1 MCGIFGY
8 VGPSK
13 NATVIVLKGLK
24 DLEYRGYDSWGIAAV
39 PNSPVIARSEMTKQ
53 SPSDRLPR
61 PADGARNDKIVVQK
75 KTGKIGDAK
84 LVGFGES
91 SFAFGH
97 TRWATHGGVT
107 AVNAHPHLDCTGT
120 IAIIHNGILENY
132 TQLREKL
139 LKKNHTFVSQTDTEV
154 AVHLIEEYAKTMLFS
169 KAVQRAFNEMTGL
182 NAFIVMNTASQ
193 QFIAVRNG
201 SPLVVGFGDGE
212 NYLAS
217 DAAALLPYTRQVHF
231 LEDDEMA
238 LVASRGVMLFN
249 ARTGNR
255 IQPKK
260 QLLTWSITQ
269 VEKGDYPYFML
280 KEIHEQPGII
290 ADIAADADD
299 RAGDLA
305 ALVRKAEQTYMIGC
319 GTAGHACKAGTQLFA
334 RIAGRPVAW
343 HLGSEFDAATQFL
356 SKTSVVFAL
365 SQSGETMD
373 TLEAVRKAKA
383 KGATIV
389 SLVNVMGSTL
399 YRESD
404 EQLLLGAGPEKG
416 VASTK
421 AFTAKIA
428 HLILVAYAMAGKVQ
442 DGQKLLTKTVR
453 VAKEVLAAT
462 SVNAIKKLAKQIKNK
477 EHVYVVGRGMSYAA
491 ALEAALKI
499 KEISYIHAEGFAAG
513 ELKHGV
519 IALVELGTPCIVF
532 LPNDETYDAN
542 LAAAM
547 EMKARGGFIIGISH
561 KPNDMFD
568 YYLHVKDVAEA
579 TIIPNVMVA
588 QLLAYYLTIE
598 RGFDP
603 DMPRN
608 LAKSVTVK

>member
-1 MCGIFGY
+1 MCGIFGF
-8 VGPSK
+8 VGDKKDAASL
-13 NATVIVLKGLK
+13 VLSGLK
-24 DLEYRGYDSWGIAAV
+24 SLEYRGYDSWGIATV
-39 PNSPVIARSEMTKQ
+39 PLADNS
-53 SPSDRLPR
+53 
-61 PADGARNDKIVVQK
+61 KIVVKK
-75 KTGKIGDAK
+75 KTGKIGSAT
-84 LVGFGES
+84 VGDMPAS

-107 AVNAHPHLDCTGT
+107 DLNAHPHLDCTGT
-120 IAIIHNGILENY
+120 IAIIHNGIVENY
-132 TQLREKL
+132 EEIKAKL
-139 LKKNHTFVSQTDTEV
+139 LKKGHTFISQTDTEI

-169 KAVQRAFNEMTGL
+169 KAVQKAFNDMTGL
-182 NAFIVMNTASQ
+182 NAFIVMNTKIK

-212 NYLAS
+212 NFLAS
-217 DAAALLPYTRQVHF
+217 DAAALLPYTRQVHY

-238 LVASRGVMLFN
+238 IVSGKGAMIFN
-249 ARTGNR
+249 ARTGYR

-260 QLLTWSITQ
+260 QMLTWSIAQ
-269 VEKGDYPYFML
+269 VEKGKYPYFML
-280 KEIHEQPGII
+280 KEIYEQPGIV
-290 ADIAADADD
+290 ADIAADGAD
-299 RAGDLA
+299 
-305 ALVRKAEQTYMIGC
+305 KAKELSAIMKKADEIYMIGC
-319 GTAGHACKAGTQLFA
+319 GTAAHACMAGSDLVA
-334 RIAGRPVAW
+334 KIAKHRVNW
-343 HLGSEFDAATQFL
+343 CIGSEFDNEANYLTG
-356 SKTSVVFAL
+356 KSVVLAL

-373 TLEAVRKAKA
+373 TLEAVRKARARGA
-383 KGATIV
+383 KIV
-389 SLVNVMGSTL
+389 SIVNAMGSTL

-404 EQLLLGAGPEKG
+404 YQLLLGAGPEKG

-428 HLILVAYAMAGKVQ
+428 HTILLAYAAAGKVS
-442 DGQKLLTKTVR
+442 DGQSVLTKAAR
-453 VAKEVLAAT
+453 VSKEILSAK
-462 SVNAIKKLAKQIKNK
+462 SVALIKKLAHEISLK
-477 EHVYVVGRGMSYAA
+477 EHIYVIGRGMSYPT

-519 IALVELGTPCIVF
+519 IALIEPGTPCMAF
-532 LPNDETYDAN
+532 LPNDNTYGAN
-542 LAAAM
+542 LAGAM
-547 EMKARGGFIIGISH
+547 EMKARGGYIIGVSH
-561 KPNDMFD
+561 KRSEIFD
-568 YYLHVKDVAEA
+568 YYIPVRDAGDA

>member
-13 NATVIVLKGLK
+13 QAADIVLKGLK
-24 DLEYRGYDSWGIAAV
+24 DLEYRGYDSWGVAAV
-39 PNSPVIARSEMTKQ
+39 PTNVIASKAKQ
-53 SPSDRLPR
+53 SLQIATPSERSGD
-61 PADGARNDKIVVQK
+61 DSSIVVKK
-75 KTGKIGDAK
+75 KTGKIGAATLGDMPN
-84 LVGFGES
+84 S
-91 SFAFGH
+91 NFAFGH

-107 AVNAHPHLDCTGT
+107 DVNAHPHLDCTGH
-120 IAIIHNGILENY
+120 IAIIHNGIVENY
-132 TQLREKL
+132 EEIKAKL
-139 LKKNHTFVSQTDTEV
+139 VKKGHTFISQTDTEV

-169 KAVQRAFNEMTGL
+169 KAVQKAFNDMTGL
-182 NAFIVMNTASQ
+182 NAFIVMHTEKN

-201 SPLVVGFGDGE
+201 SPLVVGFGTGE

-217 DAAALLPYTRQVHF
+217 DAAALLPYTKQVHY

-238 LVASRGVMLFN
+238 IVSGKGVMLFH
-249 ARTGNR
+249 ARTGDR

-260 QLLTWSITQ
+260 QLLTWSLDQ
-269 VEKGDYPYFML
+269 VEKGKYPYYML
-280 KEIHEQPGII
+280 KEIHDQPGML
-290 ADIAADADD
+290 ADIAADANDK
-299 RAGDLA
+299 AEDLA
-305 ALVRKAEQTYMIGC
+305 KHIQKADNTFLIGC
-319 GTAGHACKAGTQLFA
+319 GTASHACLAGRILFA
-334 RIAGRPVAW
+334 MKGNTLARAVPA
-343 HLGSEFDAATQFL
+343 SEFDSHIPFL
-356 SKTSVVFAL
+356 TNKSVLLAL

-373 TLEAVRKAKA
+373 TLETVKKAK
-383 KGATIV
+383 KQGADIIAI
-389 SLVNVMGSTL
+389 VNVMGSTL

-404 EQLLLGAGPEKG
+404 EQLLIGAGPEKG

-421 AFTAKIA
+421 AFTGKVA
-428 HLILVAYAMAGKVQ
+428 HLLLLSYAMAGHVAE
-442 DGQKLLTKTVR
+442 GQKLLTKTAQ
-453 VAKEVLAAT
+453 VAKDVLT
-462 SVNAIKKLAKQIKNK
+462 KPSVTHIQKLAKAIHKK
-477 EHVYVVGRGMSYAA
+477 EHIYVIGRGMSYPA

-519 IALVELGTPCIVF
+519 IALIEKGTPCIVF
-532 LPNDETYDAN
+532 LPNDETYAAN
-542 LAAAM
+542 LAGAM
-547 EMKARGGFIIGISH
+547 EMKARGGYIIGVSPRKH
-561 KPNDMFD
+561 DVFD
-568 YYLHVKDVAEA
+568 YHIPVKDCSEA

>member
-1 MCGIFGY
+1 MCGIFAY
-8 VGPSK
+8 IGPSK
-13 NATVIVLKGLK
+13 KAQSIVLKGLK

-39 PNSPVIARSEMTKQ
+39 PP
-53 SPSDRLPR
+53 
-61 PADGARNDKIVVQK
+61 DGNKIIIQK
-75 KTGKIGDAK
+75 KTGKIGEAK
-84 LVGFGES
+84 LIGFPES

-107 AVNAHPHLDCTGT
+107 DENAHPHLDCTGK
-120 IAIIHNGILENY
+120 IAIIHNGIVENY
-132 TQLREKL
+132 KEI
-139 LKKNHTFVSQTDTEV
+139 KKMLVQKGHRFVSQTDTEV
-154 AVHLIEEYAKTMLFS
+154 AVHLIEEYVKTMIFS
-169 KAVQRAFNEMTGL
+169 KAVQKAFNYMTGL
-182 NAFIVMNTASQ
+182 NAFIVMKTDTK

-201 SPLVVGFGDGE
+201 SPLVVGFNDRE

-217 DAAALLPYTRQVHF
+217 DAAALLPYTKQVHF

-238 LVASRGVMLFN
+238 LVSAKGVMLFN
-249 ARTGNR
+249 ARTGDR

-260 QLLTWSITQ
+260 QFLTWSLTQ
-269 VEKGDYPYFML
+269 VEKGEYPFFML
-280 KEIHEQPGII
+280 KEIYEQPAII
-290 ADIAADADD
+290 ADIAGDADD

-305 ALVRKAEQTYMIGC
+305 ILIKKADQTYVIGC
-319 GTAGHACKAGTQLFA
+319 GTASYASMASSLLFA
-334 RIAGRPVAW
+334 KIAKRAVSW
-343 HLGSEFDAATQFL
+343 NMGSEFDPMTDFL
-356 SKTSVVFAL
+356 TKKSVVFAL

-373 TLEAVRKAKA
+373 TLEAVRKAKN

-428 HLILVAYAMAGKVQ
+428 HMILVAYACIGNVKK
-442 DGQKLLTKTVR
+442 GQELLIKAVRTTK
-453 VAKEVLAAT
+453 EILAPE
-462 SVNAIKKLAKQIKNK
+462 SVSIIKKLAHLIYKKN
-477 EHVYVVGRGMSYAA
+477 HIYAIGRGISYPV

-519 IALVELGTPCIVF
+519 IALVEKRTPCLIF

-547 EMKARGGFIIGISH
+547 EMKARGGYIIGVSH
-561 KPNDMFD
+561 KSTDVFD
-568 YYLHVKDVAEA
+568 YFIPVKDVGYAS
-579 TIIPNVMVA
+579 IIPNVMVA

>member
-1 MCGIFGY
+1 MCGIFAY

-13 NATVIVLKGLK
+13 KATNIVLEGLK
-24 DLEYRGYDSWGIAAV
+24 SLEYRGYDSWGIAAV
-39 PNSPVIARSEMTKQ
+39 PVDDGTKI
-53 SPSDRLPR
+53 LV
-61 PADGARNDKIVVQK
+61 KK
-75 KTGKIGDAK
+75 KTGKIGNGNVDDMP
-84 LVGFGES
+84 GS

-107 AVNAHPHLDCTGT
+107 DVNAHPHLDCTGT

-132 TQLREKL
+132 KEIKEKL
-139 LKKNHTFVSQTDTEV
+139 LKKGHKFVSETDTEV

-169 KAVQRAFNEMTGL
+169 KAVQKAFNEMNGL
-182 NAFIVMNTASQ
+182 NAFIAMNTKMK
-193 QFIAVRNG
+193 QFVAVRNG
-201 SPLVVGFGDGE
+201 SPLVVGFGDKV

-217 DAAALLPYTRQVHF
+217 DAAALLPHPKQVHY

-238 LVASRGVMLFN
+238 LVSTKGVMIFN
-249 ARTGNR
+249 ARTGDR
-255 IQPKK
+255 IKPKK
-260 QLLTWSITQ
+260 QILTWSLAQ
-269 VEKGDYPYFML
+269 VEKGKYPYFML

-290 ADIAADADD
+290 ADIAADGAN
-299 RAGDLA
+299 RARIFAKLIKDA
-305 ALVRKAEQTYMIGC
+305 RDVSIIGC
-319 GTAGHACKAGTQLFA
+319 GTASYASLAGSIIFQKVPHMPNT
-334 RIAGRPVAW
+334 W
-343 HLGSEFDAATQFL
+343 SMGSEFDDEVNFL
-356 SKTSVVFAL
+356 KPKSLVIAL

-373 TLEAVRKAKA
+373 TLEAVRKAKK
-383 KGATIV
+383 KGANI
-389 SLVNVMGSTL
+389 LCIVNVVGSTL

-404 EQLLLGAGPEKG
+404 QQLLIGAGPEKG

-421 AFTAKIA
+421 AFTGKIA
-428 HLILVAYAMAGKVQ
+428 HLLLLAYAVAGELGK
-442 DGQKLLTKTVR
+442 GQEMLTKTAR
-453 VAKEVLAAT
+453 VCKEVLSGR
-462 SVNAIKKLAKQIKNK
+462 SVRNIQNLAKLMKKK
-477 EHVYVVGRGMSYAA
+477 EHVYIIGRGMGYPT

-519 IALVELGTPCIVF
+519 IALIEKGTPCIVF
-532 LPNDETYDAN
+532 LSDDENYQTN
-542 LAAAM
+542 LAGAM
-547 EMKARGGFIIGISH
+547 EMKARGGYIIGISD

-568 YYLHVKDVAEA
+568 YYLPVKNTGVA
-579 TIIPNVMVA
+579 TIIPNVIVA